1 MGQRRRSLLYF
12 LSVRSAGDMD
22 GYLNVSQARDR
33 RSLEEPRGVLLRKA
47 LSAKNGSP
55 TPPTPKPAEP
65 RTTAQR
71 RIRARHK
78 PNAQSPFGTGI
89 GSGKQ
94 SRPPSQGPLPRTPEG
109 QQQGIRRSVTR
120 GSASRRRHRL
130 SSSPKKVAS
139 VSRSPRIEDPPQRSA
154 PRFPAQPRRGTAQRP
169 FRAAFPRQTPKSF
182 RAQLSPQRSVPI
194 FYSSSAP
201 FRRRCPPHPPPSRR
215 RVGVFPCS
223 LIPRSPRTTLHNSL
237 PSPAAPGS
245 PRRPRTPCCR
255 SPCRSGG
262 VGSARG
268 SRAMS
273 RGSRGG
279 IGAT

>member
-1 MGQRRRSLLYF
+1 MGAQQRAAENNSARRLRSPPSTAQHRPRSDPIWGRHATAGMWHRAQPRQCGDTALPTARPPPPGTAGALGGCCCRKASATERKMGQRRRSLLYF

-94 SRPPSQGPLPRTPEG
+94 SRSPPSPIAGAATADPRRAAAG
-109 QQQGIRRSVTR
+109 
-120 GSASRRRHRL
+120 
-130 SSSPKKVAS
+130 
-139 VSRSPRIEDPPQRSA
+139 DPPLGDAGQR
-154 PRFPAQPRRGTAQRP
+154 QP
-169 FRAAFPRQTPKSF
+169 
-182 RAQLSPQRSVPI
+182 
-194 FYSSSAP
+194 
-201 FRRRCPPHPPPSRR
+201 PPPSAL
-215 RVGVFPCS
+215 FLS
-223 LIPRSPRTTLHNSL
+223 
-237 PSPAAPGS
+237 
-245 PRRPRTPCCR
+245 
-255 SPCRSGG
+255 
-262 VGSARG
+262 
-268 SRAMS
+268 
-273 RGSRGG
+273 
-279 IGAT
+279 